1 MGDAAPCRVVVV
13 DDEPDYRY
21 LVRLA
26 LQDHGGLELVGEAR
40 SAAEGVEVAARLLPD
55 VVLLDLVMPGAD
67 GLVALPELR
76 RVAPAAV
83 VIATSAYPDAEV
95 GPLLRSGGALGH
107 LSKAV
112 PPSRLTQEILVL
124 MGVLGSVATALDTA
138 QAHLAP
144 EPRSASAARRFV
156 DETLGR
162 WACGDLLDTVSLLV
176 SELVTNAVLHARS
189 EIEVGVHLLAD
200 RLRIEVGDSSD
211 TLVRRRAAADDEG
224 SGRGMTMV
232 DALAQAWG
240 VDARP
245 GGKVVWFELPRPD
258 QRPPR

>member
-1 MGDAAPCRVVVV
+1 MSDPAPCRILVV
-13 DDEPDYRY
+13 DDEPDYRF

-26 LQDHGGLELVGEAR
+26 VQGHPGLQLVGEAR
-40 SAAEGVEVAARLLPD
+40 SAAEGLELAEHLVPD
-55 VVLLDLVMPGAD
+55 VVLLDLVMPGMD
-67 GLVALPELR
+67 GIAALPGLR
-76 RVAPAAV
+76 RAAPAAT

-95 GPLLRSGGALGH
+95 GPILRSGGSLGH

-112 PPSRLTQEILVL
+112 PPSRLAQEVLVL
-124 MGVLGSVATALDTA
+124 VGVLGTVATAIDTA
-138 QAHLAP
+138 QARLAP

-162 WACGDLLDTVSLLV
+162 WECDDLLDTVTLLV
-176 SELVTNAVLHARS
+176 SELVTNAVIHARS

-200 RLRIEVGDSSD
+200 RLRIEVGDSSE

-232 DALAQAWG
+232 ETLAQAWG

-258 QRPPR
+258 QRPVR